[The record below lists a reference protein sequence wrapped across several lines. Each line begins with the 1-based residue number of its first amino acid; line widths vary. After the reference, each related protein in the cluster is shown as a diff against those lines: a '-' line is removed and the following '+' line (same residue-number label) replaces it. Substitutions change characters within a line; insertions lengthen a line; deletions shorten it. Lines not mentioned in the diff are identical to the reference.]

1 MELTIIEA
9 IIMVAGIYA
18 DIRLGMHLFSLIGS
32 DKEWII
38 EKEWKNWF
46 ITC

>member
-18 DIRLGMHLFSLIGS
+18 DIRLGMYLFKIMVG
-32 DKEWII
+32 DK
-38 EKEWKNWF
+38 
-46 ITC
+46 